1 MTPIRAL
8 DLPAENVQPDT
19 TAPPPH
25 TSLLDLPDELLL
37 RILAELPA
45 KAGELTTTARV
56 CKRLHGIA
64 HEQLLWAQL
73 FHAAGFRLAPE
84 YARRAVAIT
93 TPPGTWEDGGYIP
106 AAPERPSLLSPAKL
120 LAYVYD
126 LLWPA
131 DLPQPGTNQDMEDA
145 VPIHYP
151 TLFRARC
158 AIADEMKAR
167 GPHHVYTKPVADV
180 GNDQDDDAPLAQAE
194 DMLVAPNHLWM
205 ITEHTAKVYTV
216 RVHGSWVISGSRDQT
231 VKLWRLPAIPCD
243 GTKITLGP
251 SLVASAEGHDGS
263 VLALD
268 FELADATTGK
278 GFMVTGS
285 SDMTAKVWEIDWGS
299 REDGAGTSARVV
311 CELRGATDRVAAV
324 AFTDELVITGS
335 HDHQLRIYDREKV
348 YTNDSVSPLRTV
360 EVGPVC
366 GISLNSRGLPRAA
379 VGTTEGRWAIIDL
392 TTGERLLR
400 GGEGEDG
407 YGCIVWEDDYI
418 LTGAEG
424 GKTILYSG
432 LYAHRMRTYRGP
444 KKRLIR
450 AAHLDLANNTVLS
463 AGHDGHIHFT
473 DLDSWEHYRS
483 YELGGGPIF
492 GMDVDGLNLV
502 FGTGEGAVGFVLYG
516 SGLPYAGMFV

>member
-1 MTPIRAL
+1 MVSTQPL
-8 DLPAENVQPDT
+8 DLQVETGGPGAPEP
-19 TAPPPH
+19 TASLPH

-45 KAGELTTTARV
+45 KAGELMTTSRV

-64 HEQLLWAQL
+64 QEQVLWAHL

-84 YARRAVAIT
+84 YVSRAVATT
-93 TPPGTWEDGGYIP
+93 TPPGTWEDGEYAP
-106 AAPERPSLLSPAKL
+106 AAPERQSLLSPAKW

-131 DLPQPGTNQDMEDA
+131 GLPQPGTCEGMEDS
-145 VPIHYP
+145 VLVHYP

-167 GPHHVYTKPVADV
+167 GPHHVYPNPNADV
-180 GNDQDDDAPLAQAE
+180 GSDQDDDAPLAQAD
-194 DMLVAPNHLWM
+194 DMLIAPNHLWVL
-205 ITEHTAKVYTV
+205 TEHTAKVYSV
-216 RVHGSWVISGSRDQT
+216 RVHGSWVISASRDRS
-231 VKLWRLPAIPCD
+231 VKLWHLPAIPCD
-243 GTKITLGP
+243 GTKIVHGP
-251 SLVASAEGHDGS
+251 SLAASAVEHEGS

-268 FELADATTGK
+268 FKVADATTGK

-299 REDGAGTSARVV
+299 GEDGEGTNARVV
-311 CELRGATDRVAAV
+311 CDLLGAADRVAAV
-324 AFTDELVITGS
+324 AFTDEFIITGS
-335 HDHQLRIYDREKV
+335 HDHQLRM
-348 YTNDSVSPLRTV
+348 YTNESVSPLRTV

-366 GISLNSRGLPRAA
+366 GIALSSRGLPRAA
-379 VGTTEGRWAIIDL
+379 VATTEGRWAIIDL
-392 TTGERLLR
+392 STGERLLR
-400 GGEGEDG
+400 GGEGEEG
-407 YGCIVWEDDYI
+407 YGCIVWVDDYI

-444 KKRLIR
+444 KKRLMR
-450 AAHLDLANNTVLS
+450 AAHLDMANNTVLS

-483 YELGGGPIF
+483 YELGGAPVF

-516 SGLPYAGMFV
+516 NGLPYAGMFV